1 VIRSGIRRWLHLAL
15 RRRDRWEREVEDEIK
30 LHLALRVEQL
40 MASGATPD
48 DAYREAVQ
56 RFGPLKE
63 SRARMI
69 DAARQRERH
78 MRRTEYFA
86 DLKQDLTFALRTL
99 RRQKGWT
106 AVTVLTLAL
115 GLGATT
121 AVFSVVSSLLIH
133 AVPYPN
139 GDRVMLVY
147 QELTKGGSGAAAEVM
162 RAQPRVLRLWQEGS
176 HSFEALEG
184 FMPQAMTM
192 RAADTSVTV
201 NTALIEPTFP
211 KFAGV
216 RPIVGRMFDQTD
228 ITSGERVTLLS
239 EGFWR
244 TRLGGRTDVIGQR
257 ITLDSSLYTV
267 IGVLPASLRWPQ
279 PQTERLDVWL
289 PLDLNPGG
297 LPRMKTVDVVGR
309 LRPGVSTQTAA
320 RELDSLLARAAGF
333 KLDALPI
340 RSLIVPPA
348 KHLTFYDSLL
358 LLTFAVG
365 LVLLIACANVAHLLV
380 ARSSG
385 RQRELAIRTA
395 LGAGRGRVLRQLLT
409 ESLLLAIGGTAM
421 GVFAGWIGLRLL
433 IALRPPTLAELAT
446 ARLDSTTLV
455 LAVLVAGATAIVF
468 GLLGSARAGRIATH
482 DALKNTSTSASRANR
497 GQTRT
502 LLVVS
507 EMALSA
513 TLVVGAT
520 MLVRSVIKM
529 QNADLGFE
537 PKGLY
542 TLNIG
547 GLDSRPGP
555 ERTALTQLVMTRLAA
570 VSGIRS
576 VALTSN
582 PTGGRTFAISTLE
595 VEGEDPPPL
604 TATMRIDVNRI
615 GRGYFQTM
623 NMRLVEGT
631 PFTDTTAAAHQVIV
645 NAGFARK
652 HWPVGSAVGR
662 RIRRMAREPWMTI
675 VGVANDALTSG
686 ARSEVSA
693 PRLYTPTDEAGEY
706 LMIVLRTDGT
716 ADPVAPVRALV
727 RSIDPGFTATLQ
739 SVEVK
744 MSETIAAPRFIMLIL
759 TAFTVL
765 ALVLAG
771 IGLYGVMSYS
781 VAERTREIG
790 IRVALGAT
798 RGRVAQM
805 VVASGVVVGLIGSVI
820 GVVVASWGTKLI
832 ERQLYDVGRL
842 DIVSFSVAIV
852 VLFLAAVVASVVPTR
867 RALAVD
873 PMTAIRAD

>member
-1 VIRSGIRRWLHLAL
+1 VIRSGIRRWFHLAL
-15 RRRDRWEREVEDEIK
+15 RRRDHWEREVEDEIK

-40 MASGATPD
+40 IANGATPD
-48 DAYREAVQ
+48 DAYREAIR
-56 RFGPLKE
+56 RFGPLTE

-69 DAARQRERH
+69 DAARKREEH

-86 DLKQDLTFALRTL
+86 DFKQDLSFALRTL
-99 RRQKGWT
+99 RRQKAWT
-106 AVTVLTLAL
+106 TVTVLTLAL

-147 QELTKGGSGAAAEVM
+147 QELTKGASGAEVL
-162 RAQPRVLRLWQEGS
+162 RTQPRVLRLWQEGS

-184 FMPQAMTM
+184 FVTQAMTM
-192 RAADTSVTV
+192 RAAGTSVEV
-201 NTALIEPTFP
+201 HTASVEPTFP
-211 KFAGV
+211 EFAGV
-216 RPIVGRMFDQTD
+216 RPIVGRMFDQSD
-228 ITSGERVTLLS
+228 IASGDRVTLLS

-244 TRLGGRTDVIGQR
+244 TRLGGRTDVIGRR
-257 ITLDSSLYTV
+257 ITLDSSLYTI
-267 IGVLPASLRWPQ
+267 IGVLPGRLRRPQ
-279 PQTERLDVWL
+279 PQTDRLDVWL
-289 PLDLNPGG
+289 PLDLSEGGG
-297 LPRMKTVDVVGR
+297 LPQMAKVEVVGR
-309 LRPGVSTQTAA
+309 LRPGVSAQAA
-320 RELDSLLARAAGF
+320 SRELDSLFARVAGF
-333 KLDALPI
+333 KLDALPL
-340 RSLIVPPA
+340 RSIVMPPA
-348 KHLTFYDSLL
+348 KHLSFYESLL
-358 LLTFAVG
+358 LLAFAVG
-365 LVLLIACANVAHLLV
+365 LVLLIACANIAHLLV
-380 ARSSG
+380 ARASG

-409 ESLLLAIGGTAM
+409 ESLLLAVGGTAI
-421 GVFAGWIGLRLL
+421 GVFVGWVGLRLL
-433 IALRPPTLAELAT
+433 ITLRPPALAELAS

-455 LAVLVAGATAIVF
+455 LAALVAATTAIVF
-468 GLLGSARAGRIATH
+468 GLLGSAQAGRVATP
-482 DALKNTSTSASRANR
+482 DALKNTSTSPARGHRAR
-497 GQTRT
+497 TRT

-542 TLNIG
+542 TLSIG

-555 ERTALTQLVMTRLAA
+555 ERTALTRSVMQRLSAMP
-570 VSGIRS
+570 GIRS
-576 VALTSN
+576 VAVTSN

-615 GRGYFQTM
+615 GSAYFQTM

-631 PFTDTTAAAHQVIV
+631 PFTDTTAAGHQVIV

-662 RIRRMAREPWMTI
+662 RIRRMKTEPWMTI
-675 VGVANDALTSG
+675 AGVANDALTSG
-686 ARSEVSA
+686 ARSDASA
-693 PRLYTPTDEAGEY
+693 PRLYSPTDEAGEY
-706 LMIVLRTDGT
+706 LMIILRTDGT
-716 ADPVAPVRALV
+716 ADPVTPVRALI
-727 RSIDPGFTATLQ
+727 RSIDPGFTATVQ
-739 SVEVK
+739 SVEAQ
-744 MSETIAAPRFIMLIL
+744 MAETIAAPRFIMLVL
-759 TAFTVL
+759 TLFTVI
-765 ALVLAG
+765 ALVLAS
-771 IGLYGVMSYS
+771 IGLYGVMSYR

-798 RGRVAQM
+798 RGRVTQM
-805 VVASGVVVGLIGSVI
+805 VIASGVAVALIGSGVGVI
-820 GVVVASWGTKLI
+820 LATWGTKLI

-842 DIVSFSVAIV
+842 DIPSFSAAIV
-852 VLFLAAVVASVVPTR
+852 VLFLATVVASIAPTY